1 MVGRNPKGSLYQN
14 KSDGLPYIA
23 CKLGAHWFGISIII
37 PFIERRS
44 IDVYFLC
51 THFLYFQI
59 VIRMDYSLTL
69 LQFLTSYVNGILGSS
84 NHYTTLRMSKLRHWD
99 NAECWC
105 RETRFAELIMPMP
118 CDPAP
123 VLLGVCCREGK
134 TQAHPKPCTEVF
146 AAAWFGIVVMSRNW
160 AQLKCLSAGDLTI
173 GVTQAGTAELKSG
186 YTQQPEW
193 ISREMCWMTKVNLN
207 RSHTMILFI
216 WHSWNDKDEWMVAV
230 GWGGDGRKGLWL

>member
-1 MVGRNPKGSLYQN
+1 MFTSLYTFSVFF
-14 KSDGLPYIA
+14 K
-23 CKLGAHWFGISIII
+23 
-37 PFIERRS
+37 
-44 IDVYFLC
+44 
-51 THFLYFQI
+51 I

-84 NHYTTLRMSKLRHWD
+84 NHYTTLRMSKLSTLRQRWMLVPKLD
-99 NAECWC
+99 S
-105 RETRFAELIMPMP
+105 AELIMPMP

-134 TQAHPKPCTEVF
+134 TPGSPKPCGQRCSYSLVWNCCNCWKLGTTQVLK
-146 AAAWFGIVVMSRNW
+146 VSRW
-160 AQLKCLSAGDLTI
+160 PTI
-173 GVTQAGTAELKSG
+173 GYTSWNCWAKSW